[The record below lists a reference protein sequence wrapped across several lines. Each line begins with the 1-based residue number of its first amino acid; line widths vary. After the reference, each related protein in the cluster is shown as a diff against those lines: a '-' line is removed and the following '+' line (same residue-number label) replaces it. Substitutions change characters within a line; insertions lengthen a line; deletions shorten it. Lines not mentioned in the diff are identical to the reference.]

1 MVYRTGP
8 TNAIMR
14 PVSYNLY
21 PCAGF
26 SLFFGCGFCTS
37 GRRDTYLRPRA
48 STVGCCGCH
57 VKRQMRS
64 ENLKTEEL
72 HGAPSRP
79 PSSRLPVSVTDGG
92 ADGYDSP
99 SRQSSSGR
107 RSKGRMAGWGR
118 ERPVDAR
125 IRARA
130 RDLQAH
136 RLLIT
141 PATSSSTVVV
151 RVCPRRLLRFRSAVT
166 VSHRPFCL
174 SRSTHRLHRS
184 RSLPSVFPVH
194 HPPPVLAIPCPPP
207 CLSRSTHR
215 LHRSRSLPSVFPVH
229 HPPPVL
235 ASHRRPLSSSL
246 SLSLH
251 PSASPI
257 PLPSQDLGL
266 LDLGVRMLLLS
277 KATAGQFQHGRTK
290 LIGSSKRDGSMEEK

>member
-1 MVYRTGP
+1 MG
-8 TNAIMR
+8 
-14 PVSYNLY
+14 
-21 PCAGF
+21 
-26 SLFFGCGFCTS
+26 
-37 GRRDTYLRPRA
+37 
-48 STVGCCGCH
+48 
-57 VKRQMRS
+57 S

-92 ADGYDSP
+92 ADGCDSP
-99 SRQSSSGR
+99 SRQPSSGR
-107 RSKGRMAGWGR
+107 RSEGRMAGWGR
-118 ERPVDAR
+118 ERPADAR

-151 RVCPRRLLRFRSAVT
+151 RVCPRRLLRFPSAVT

-174 SRSTHRLHRS
+174 SRSTHH
-184 RSLPSVFPVH
+184 
-194 HPPPVLAIPCPPP
+194 
-207 CLSRSTHR
+207 

-235 ASHRRPLSSSL
+235 ASHRHSLSSSL

-251 PSASPI
+251 PSASPV
-257 PLPSQDLGL
+257 PLPSQRLPCSSSAFGPRRSSPSPVVL
-266 LDLGVRMLLLS
+266 AVSLAPPIGFTGPAPFP
-277 KATAGQFQHGRTK
+277 ATAGQFQHGWTK